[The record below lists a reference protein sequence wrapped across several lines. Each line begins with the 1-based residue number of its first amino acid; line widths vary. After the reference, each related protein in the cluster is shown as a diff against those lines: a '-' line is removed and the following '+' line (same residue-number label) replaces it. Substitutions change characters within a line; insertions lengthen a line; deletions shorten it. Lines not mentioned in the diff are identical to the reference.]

1 MYFKSKNSLTS
12 CMNSA
17 ELTDFLKSQTTEE
30 IHRTSFF
37 GDTSY
42 QLSDDYDRFILSK
55 QTEKLARPRFLE
67 INAYLKV
74 NKIDEH
80 SSHVDYTIRYSDI
93 ALFIIVVIHIAIILL
108 TLFVPKINLFQN
120 SIILSGFFERFVY
133 LVVLITILNFCLW
146 LGIKTSEEKFKEIIE
161 ELIQPMNEGTL

>member
-1 MYFKSKNSLTS
+1 MNFKSKNSLTS
-12 CMNSA
+12 CKSRK
-17 ELTDFLKSQTTEE
+17 ELTDFLKSQTTKE
-30 IHRTSFF
+30 IHKTSFF

-55 QTEKLARPRFLE
+55 QAKEIVRPRFLE

-74 NKIDEH
+74 NEIDEH
-80 SSHVDYTIRYSDI
+80 SSQVDYTIRYSDI
-93 ALFIIVVIHIAIILL
+93 TLFIVVVFHLAYILL
-108 TLFVPKINLFQN
+108 LLLVPKINLFQN
-120 SIILSGFFERFVY
+120 SIILSSFFERFVY

-161 ELIQPMNEGTL
+161 ELIQPTNEAKT

>member
-1 MYFKSKNSLTS
+1 MNFKSKKSLTS

-17 ELTDFLKSQTTEE
+17 ELTDFLKSQTTKE
-30 IHRTSFF
+30 IQRTSFF

-55 QTEKLARPRFLE
+55 KAKELTRPGFLE
-67 INAYLKV
+67 INAYLKI
-74 NKIDEH
+74 NEIDEH
-80 SSHVDYTIRYSDI
+80 SSHLDYTIRYSDF
-93 ALFIIVVIHIAIILL
+93 ALFIVVTIHIAIALT

-120 SIILSGFFERFVY
+120 SIILSSFFGRFVY

-146 LGIKTSEEKFKEIIE
+146 LGIKTSEDKFKKIIE
-161 ELIQPMNEGTL
+161 ELIQPLK